1 MLGPGPGPGPRPGPL
16 VLRKPVARNFHLA
29 WEDPATA
36 GARRL
41 VLDTFERALL
51 WPDGTAAV
59 LAGGG
64 AGRTA
69 GCFACSRP
77 HSAANLRCT
86 LDPRAARRL
95 WSGLVAVPHGCN
107 HTVWCADTRRLVGG
121 LAFRVRPREQV
132 DYQSAVRIYDRTRF
146 VPTRG
151 AGR

>member
-1 MLGPGPGPGPRPGPL
+1 MPGPGPGPL
-16 VLRKPVARNFHLA
+16 VLRTPVARNFHLA
-29 WEDPATA
+29 WEDASAA

-41 VLDTFERALL
+41 VLDTGERALL

-64 AGRTA
+64 GGAGRTA
-69 GCFACSRP
+69 GCFGCSRP

-95 WSGLVAVPHGCN
+95 QSGCVPVPHGCH
-107 HTVWCADTRRLVGG
+107 HTAWCALSRRLVGG
-121 LAFRVRPREQV
+121 LALRARPRAHT
-132 DYQSAVRIYDRTRF
+132 DYQSAVRIYDHTRW